1 MADDQPASPGA
12 PFIPPDADTPPVP
25 PAMWRVFGTKSF
37 FRLWL
42 AQVISSTGDWIGLIA
57 ILAIAARVSNNSGA
71 AVSLVMLTR
80 VLPGFLL
87 GTVGGV
93 IIDRFDR
100 RKVMVL
106 CDVGR
111 AGLLLMLPFVGENI
125 LGLVLIS
132 LGLELMT
139 LLWGPAQA
147 ATMPHFVPEEHLA
160 SANSLS
166 LAASYGTFPIAS
178 ILFSLLAGTATVLG
192 RLDIISAFQVDQ
204 EALALMFDAMTF
216 LVSAAII
223 WQLPF
228 PKRERAPGRRIDF
241 PDTFRDIKEGLQFI
255 GKNPLVRG
263 VIIGLGFGLIG
274 GGAMIPLGPSFATE
288 VLSGGSAA
296 FGVLMTAL
304 GFGAAFGVVTF
315 LWLQGRLPRS
325 TVFAAAVV
333 GTGTFLIMAASV
345 SSLAPAALFI
355 GGVGACAGTSYV
367 TGFTVLQENVGDDLR
382 GRIFATLYTVI
393 RLCLLIS
400 LTISPLWAD
409 FWDWVTS
416 ALFDNQ
422 AIELGPYGYALP
434 GVRIALWGGGLITLV
449 AGLFAWRSISRAQRE
464 DPDQEERAIEAQRAL
479 ADADVARVRAIEEHQ
494 LPAGQVGTP
503 EVAAPQTGDASAL
516 DAPDPPPVPE
526 VAAPQTGDASALDAP
541 DPAPV
546 SEVSL
551 NGASAPGADGV
562 TPGRRAA
569 GEPTEPS
576 EPSGTPPGEAA
587 G

>member
-1 MADDQPASPGA
+1 MADDQPASSGA
-12 PFIPPDADTPPVP
+12 PFIPPDAETPPVP
-25 PAMWRVFGTKSF
+25 PAPWRVFGTKSF

-42 AQVISSTGDWIGLIA
+42 AQVVSSTGDWIGLIA
-57 ILAIAARVSNNSGA
+57 ILAIAARVSDNSGA

-106 CDVGR
+106 CDIGR
-111 AGLLLMLPFVGENI
+111 ASLLVCLPFVENL
-125 LGLVLIS
+125 LGLALIS

-147 ATMPHFVPEEHLA
+147 ATVPHFVPEEQLA

-166 LAASYGTFPIAS
+166 LAASYGTFPIAA
-178 ILFSLLAGTATVLG
+178 IMFSLLAGFATVLG
-192 RLDIISAFQVDQ
+192 RLDIVSAFQVDK
-204 EALALMFDAMTF
+204 ESLALMVDAVTF
-216 LVSAAII
+216 LVSAAIV
-223 WQLPF
+223 WRLPF
-228 PKRERAPGRRIDF
+228 PRRERTRSGRISW
-241 PDTFRDIKEGLQFI
+241 PDTFSDIKEGLRFI
-255 GKNPLVRG
+255 GGNPLVRG

-274 GGAMIPLGPSFATE
+274 GGAMIPLGPAFAQE
-288 VLSGGSAA
+288 VLNGGSAA

-304 GFGAAFGVVTF
+304 GFGAAFGVVTL

-345 SSLAPAALFI
+345 ASLAPAVLFI

-400 LTISPLWAD
+400 LTISPLWSD

-416 ALFDNQ
+416 ALFVNQ
-422 AIELGPYGYALP
+422 KIELGPYGYALP
-434 GVRIALWGGGLITLV
+434 GVRIALWGGGLITLI
-449 AGLFAWRSISRAQRE
+449 AGLFAWRSISKAQRE
-464 DPDQEERAIEAQRAL
+464 DPEQETRAAEQQKIE
-479 ADADVARVRAIEEHQ
+479 ADADVERVRAEE
-494 LPAGQVGTP
+494 A
-503 EVAAPQTGDASAL
+503 
-516 DAPDPPPVPE
+516 
-526 VAAPQTGDASALDAP
+526 
-541 DPAPV
+541 
-546 SEVSL
+546 
-551 NGASAPGADGV
+551 
-562 TPGRRAA
+562 AA
-569 GEPTEPS
+569 GDDGPQ
-576 EPSGTPPGEAA
+576 EAA

>member
-12 PFIPPDADTPPVP
+12 PFIPPDADTAPIP
-25 PAMWRVFGTKSF
+25 PAPWRVFGTQSF

-42 AQVISSTGDWIGLIA
+42 AQVVSSTGDWIGLIA
-57 ILAIAARVSNNSGA
+57 ILAIAARVSDNSGA

-106 CDVGR
+106 CDIGR
-111 AGLLLMLPFVGENI
+111 ASLLVLLPFAENI

-147 ATMPHFVPEEHLA
+147 ATTPHFVPEEQLA

-178 ILFSLLAGTATVLG
+178 IIFSLLAGLATVLG
-192 RLDIISAFQVDQ
+192 RLDIISAFEVDQ
-204 EALALMFDAMTF
+204 EVLALMFDAVTF
-216 LVSAAII
+216 LVSAAIV
-223 WQLPF
+223 WRLPF
-228 PKRERAPGRRIDF
+228 PRRERTRDRRIDW
-241 PDTFRDIKEGLQFI
+241 PDTFNDIKEGLRFI
-255 GKNPLVRG
+255 GHNPLVRG

-274 GGAMIPLGPSFATE
+274 GGAMIPLGPAFAKE
-288 VLSGGSAA
+288 VLDGGSPA

-304 GFGAAFGVVTF
+304 GFGAAFGVVML

-400 LTISPLWAD
+400 LTISPLWSD

-416 ALFDNQ
+416 NVLDNQ
-422 AIELGPYGYALP
+422 MIEVGPYSYAMP
-434 GVRIALWGGGLITLV
+434 GVRIALWGGGIITLI
-449 AGLFAWRSISRAQRE
+449 AGLFAWRSIARAQRE
-464 DPDQEERAIEAQRAL
+464 DPEQEERAAAEQRL
-479 ADADVARVRAIEEHQ
+479 IADADVARVREAE
-494 LPAGQVGTP
+494 A
-503 EVAAPQTGDASAL
+503 
-516 DAPDPPPVPE
+516 
-526 VAAPQTGDASALDAP
+526 
-541 DPAPV
+541 
-546 SEVSL
+546 
-551 NGASAPGADGV
+551 
-562 TPGRRAA
+562 
-569 GEPTEPS
+569 
-576 EPSGTPPGEAA
+576 EAA
-587 G
+587 ERKAEKHSSHQDESPVRDDEEATG